1 VTRAERL
8 AIAAFLLTALAVIG
22 LLVVY
27 WQHPNTQ
34 WEGVLLGLG
43 FLAFGTA
50 LVLVAHGLLPA
61 GPAIDPR
68 PPFGTDALERQ
79 EMGESFDRIDV
90 LSRRKF
96 LIASAGAAVVALA
109 VEALF
114 PLRSLGPRPRGQL
127 AHTPWRRGL
136 RVITADG
143 KPVLSS
149 GVPIG
154 GLVTVFP
161 DGHPNSADGQAV
173 LMRVDPALLKLPP
186 DRSDWAPEGLIVYS
200 KVCTHAGC
208 PVGLFEAERNELLC
222 PCHQSA
228 FNVLDGAKPTSGPA
242 ARALPQL
249 PITIRDDGV
258 LVARGDFSDPIGP
271 AYWDR
276 P

>member
-34 WEGVLLGLG
+34 WEGALLGLG

-79 EMGESFDRIDV
+79 EIGESFDRIDV

-109 VEALF
+109 LEALF

-161 DGHPNSADGQAV
+161 EGHPNSADGQAV

-208 PVGLFEAERNELLC
+208 PVGLFEVERNELLC